1 LPAGKYLKEDG
12 SVIVIPGTASQVLAK
27 EVASELDAEL
37 ASITCK
43 VFPDGELYL
52 RIESEVANEECVVVQ
67 STPRP
72 QNRNIFE
79 LLALLETLREEGA
92 ARITA
97 VVPYFAYA
105 RQDRSFTQGEAVT
118 SRVLAKHI
126 SMHADRF
133 IGINLHKSAILDYF
147 TIEANEIDASPD
159 LGEYFRRRG
168 IDDCVVISPD
178 KGALAMAEK
187 VAARLGCEHDYLEKT
202 RLGPGEVVVKP
213 KNLNVQGMNAIIVD
227 DIIDSGGSMVEAIK
241 MLKAQGAANIYVGCV
256 HAVATGS
263 AIARLFA
270 AGAKEVVGTN
280 TIPSQISFIS
290 VASRIAEALR

>member
-1 LPAGKYLKEDG
+1 M
-12 SVIVIPGTASQVLAK
+12 IVIPGTASQVLAK
-27 EVASELDAEL
+27 EVADELNAEL
-37 ASITCK
+37 AGVTCR

-52 RIESEVANEECVVVQ
+52 RIESEIAGDECVVVQ

-79 LLALLETLREEGA
+79 LLALLETLREGGA
-92 ARITA
+92 KEITA

-105 RQDRSFTQGEAVT
+105 RQDRSFAQGEAVT

-126 SMHADRF
+126 SLHADKF

-147 TIEANEIDASPD
+147 GIEAEEIDASPE
-159 LGEYFRRRG
+159 LGEYFRSRG
-168 IDDCVVISPD
+168 IEDCVVISPD
-178 KGALAMAEK
+178 KGALAMAER
-187 VAARLGCEHDYLEKT
+187 VASCLGCEHDYLEKT

-227 DIIDSGGSMVEAIK
+227 DIIDSGGSMVEAIR
-241 MLKAQGAANIYVGCV
+241 MLRAQGAANIYVACI

-290 VASRIAEALR
+290 VASRIAQVLR